1 MKRIFRGIVLWLLKK
16 LAKRR
21 LKKFRGK
28 IIGVTGSIG
37 KTSTKEAIF
46 SVLNSQFKVKK
57 TNKSMNSEFGLP
69 LTILDVDSGY
79 SSAIKW
85 SYILFKAIYHSLL
98 RDHSEILLLELGVD
112 KPGDMDFLTSVVV
125 PDIAVFTNVFPVHLD
140 KGQFDT
146 LKDIFEEKS
155 KLIHSLKKGG
165 HAVLNMDNEYTK
177 FLAKRGTKYK
187 WVTFGKDNDSQ
198 YKASD
203 VHLSEDGVSF
213 VLRLNNKYYEVKSKV
228 LGEYHVY
235 VLLPAIICGVL
246 MGMRIEDSIKALER
260 YSLPPGRLSVIPGIN
275 ESVILD
281 SSYNSSP
288 EPLKEAMQV
297 LTEIAGDKRR
307 IAVLGSMNE
316 LGEKSAELHE
326 SIGEIIP
333 QYVDILL
340 TVGQEAKL
348 FAKKALENG
357 LKNDNVFSFETAS
370 DAAQFFKEK
379 IKKGD
384 TILVKGSQNKVRL
397 ERFLKEV
404 MAFPEDAKKL
414 LVRQE
419 DVWQDII

>member
-1 MKRIFRGIVLWLLKK
+1 MKRIFRKIVLWMLKK
-16 LAKRR
+16 LAKKR

-46 SVLNSQFKVKK
+46 SVLNSQFKVRK

-85 SYILFKAIYHSLL
+85 SYILFKAFYNSLL

-112 KPGDMDFLTSVVV
+112 KPGDMDFLTSLVK
-125 PDIAVFTNVFPVHLD
+125 PDVAVFSNVFPVHLD
-140 KGQFDT
+140 KGQFHT
-146 LKDIFEEKS
+146 LQDIFDEKS
-155 KLIHSLKKGG
+155 RLVHSLDKGG
-165 HAVLNMDNEYTK
+165 YAVLNMDNEYTK
-177 FLAKRGTKYK
+177 SLAKRGTKYK
-187 WVTFGKDNDSQ
+187 WVTFGKDNDSM

-203 VHLSEDGVSF
+203 VHLSEEGVTF

-228 LGEYHVY
+228 LGEYHIY
-235 VLLPAIICGVL
+235 VLLPAIVCGVL
-246 MGMRIEDSIKALER
+246 MGMTVDAAIKALER

-288 EPLKEAMQV
+288 EPLKEALQV
-297 LTEIAGDKRR
+297 LTEIAGKKRR

-316 LGEKSAELHE
+316 LGEKSEELHE
-326 SIGEIIP
+326 KVGEIIP
-333 QYVDILL
+333 EYADILL
-340 TVGQEAKL
+340 TVGEDAKV
-348 FAKKALENG
+348 FAKKAVEKG
-357 LKNDNVFSFETAS
+357 MKNDDVFSFETAS
-370 DAAQFFKEK
+370 DAAEFFKSK

-384 TILVKGSQNKVRL
+384 TI
-397 ERFLKEV
+397 
-404 MAFPEDAKKL
+404 
-414 LVRQE
+414 
-419 DVWQDII
+419 